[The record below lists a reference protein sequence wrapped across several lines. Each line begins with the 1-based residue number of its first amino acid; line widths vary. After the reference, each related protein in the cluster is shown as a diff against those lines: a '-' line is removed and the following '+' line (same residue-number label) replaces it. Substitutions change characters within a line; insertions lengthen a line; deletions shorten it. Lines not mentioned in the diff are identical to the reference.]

1 MSTKLQT
8 ESLKLN
14 LEVEIGQTESANGRH
29 DVANPT
35 IESATDDYDDRV
47 ALIRRAFS
55 EISKLC
61 YWTDYKLEP
70 EDWAILDAAR
80 LDSLDYTELRTALRY
95 AYKQIKHKAQAR
107 ARSVEL
113 SNHSRF

>member
-1 MSTKLQT
+1 MSTTMQT

-14 LEVEIGQTESANGRH
+14 LEDEIRQTESATGRH
-29 DVANPT
+29 DFANP
-35 IESATDDYDDRV
+35 ATATVIDDYDQRV
-47 ALIRRAFS
+47 SLIRKAFS
-55 EISKLC
+55 EISKIC
-61 YWTDYKLEP
+61 YWTDYTLDP
-70 EDWAILDAAR
+70 DDWAILDAAR